1 VKAVDCARAALID
14 RLAQERYHLPPL
26 VLMEDAGLSAWRLA
40 RERLWDGGLPEGPL
54 VFLAGRGN
62 NGGDALVMARRCL
75 LDGHRE
81 AAIVLAGD
89 PAPET
94 MAGQHL
100 AACEA
105 LGLEV
110 LRFPGDA
117 ARVGERLARAA
128 WLVDGLAGT
137 GLSGPARPPLDE
149 LLRLVNAAPGRTLA
163 VDLPSGVGDAFRPG
177 FPAVEAELTLTIGL
191 PKLCLYLPAAR
202 PLCGDILVVPGIFP
216 PDLTTAP
223 DIPGEMLDDGAWR
236 DLRPLPREAHKGR
249 RGHLAVFA
257 GAEGTTGAA
266 WLAATAAARSRAGLT
281 TLFLDRAV
289 YPSEVRR
296 FQSVMV
302 RPWEPASLPGSTAR
316 GFESSGGSGFAA
328 RRFDA
333 LLVGPGWGLAPERA
347 DALARL
353 LETGLPG
360 VLDADGITL
369 LARLPAARLG
379 GRWALTPHPGEF
391 ARLAGMEV
399 PALLADPLPPLLA
412 ASARLEAV
420 ILLKGHCSYVASP
433 DGRYWI
439 LDGMNPALATGGS
452 GDVLAGIVGGLV
464 AGGLAPLAA
473 ARLGALLHA
482 RVGALAYRERGYFL
496 AEDLLPYISLLVK
509 DHRHA

>member
-14 RLAQERYHLPPL
+14 RLAQEHYHLPPL

-40 RERLWDGGLPEGPL
+40 RERLWDGGLPDGPV

-62 NGGDALVMARRCL
+62 NGGDALVMARHCR

-81 AAIVLAGD
+81 ASIVLAGD

-94 MAGQHL
+94 PAGRHL
-100 AACEA
+100 AICRA

-110 LRFPGDA
+110 LRFPGD
-117 ARVGERLARAA
+117 RVEERLGRAA

-137 GLSGPARPPLDE
+137 GLAGPARPPLDE
-149 LLRLVNAAPGRTLA
+149 LIRLVNAAPGRTLA
-163 VDLPSGVGDAFRPG
+163 VDLPSGTGDGFRPG

-191 PKLCLYLPAAR
+191 PKLCLYLPLVR
-202 PLCGDILVVPGIFP
+202 PLCGDILVVPGVFP
-216 PDLTTAP
+216 PELTEAE
-223 DIPGEMLDDGAWR
+223 DIPGEMLDDEAWR

-257 GAEGTTGAA
+257 GSEGTTGAA

-281 TLFLDRAV
+281 TLFLDRAL
-289 YPSEVRR
+289 YPALARR

-302 RPWEPASLPGSTAR
+302 RPWDGAPVSDPA
-316 GFESSGGSGFAA
+316 FAA

-333 LLVGPGWGLAPERA
+333 LLVGPGWGLAPERT
-347 DALARL
+347 DWLARL
-353 LETGLPG
+353 LEMGLPG

-369 LARLPAARLG
+369 LAGLPTARLG
-379 GRWALTPHPGEF
+379 GRWVLTPHPGEF

-412 ASARLEAV
+412 MSARLEAV
-420 ILLKGHCSYVASP
+420 ILLKGHCSYVATP
-433 DGRYWI
+433 AGRYWI

-452 GDVLAGIVGGLV
+452 GDVLAGIIGGLI
-464 AGGLAPLAA
+464 AGGLPPLAA

-482 RVGALAYRERGYFL
+482 RAGEQAYRERGYFL
-496 AEDLLPYISLLVK
+496 AEDLLPYVSLLVK
-509 DHRHA
+509 DRRNA